1 MFEDVADEVEQPD
14 EAVVLHSVVPRL
26 QVLPLDDG
34 PVHPTSQTLQIYHF
48 CNIKFNWLEDIRFFK
63 MKVKNQFFK
72 QITFCMLNSDKQSCS
87 KEYLGEQLLKTITVN
102 NKNFIPR
109 TFQTINT

>member
-1 MFEDVADEVEQPD
+1 MSDLVEQLLALRAGLEAWVMFEDVADEVEQPD
-14 EAVVLHSVVPRL
+14 EAVVLHSVMPRL

-63 MKVKNQFFK
+63 MKVKNE
-72 QITFCMLNSDKQSCS
+72 LS
-87 KEYLGEQLLKTITVN
+87 
-102 NKNFIPR
+102 R
-109 TFQTINT
+109 